1 MQNFQQRHDGLL
13 MLSVGNVIAD
23 QAGQEHPALSAAQR
37 SSGVASTSQPSRQQ
51 DSPHG
56 SSQHLKET
64 QQGPSQHSHGV
75 TGGKHGHH
83 ARQQGLDPGATHGGQ
98 AGASRLPSQSRELEE
113 LFAVLSS
120 WLSLGES
127 RHGLPLWE
135 R

>member
-1 MQNFQQRHDGLL
+1 M
-13 MLSVGNVIAD
+13 IAD

-56 SSQHLKET
+56 SSQHAHEA
-64 QQGPSQHSHGV
+64 QSGSHQHPQEAQHGPSQHSHGV
-75 TGGKHGHH
+75 TGGKHSHH
-83 ARQQGLDPGATHGGQ
+83 ARLQGLDPGATHSGQ
-98 AGASRLPSQSRELEE
+98 AGPSRVPSQSRELEE